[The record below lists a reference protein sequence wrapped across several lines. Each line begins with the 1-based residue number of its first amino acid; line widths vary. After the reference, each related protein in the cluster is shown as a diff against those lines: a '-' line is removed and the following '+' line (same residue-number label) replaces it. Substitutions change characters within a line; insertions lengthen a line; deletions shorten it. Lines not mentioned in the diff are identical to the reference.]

1 MRQLPIILLTA
12 FLYACGGGDSTSGG
26 GSESASSSS
35 ETTTLASSGSA
46 ATATP
51 ATITST
57 PATITSTPATITS
70 TPAAPSSSNLS
81 PAEPSSLT
89 GTYVGNTSGAIS
101 VGGGLITKPFAESFT
116 VVIDENNLATVTVDG
131 NSETSAISNGTVNA
145 NVPFDEADGDLRCV
159 GTLQLSLSVGASA
172 ISGTIT
178 GSGTCNQSGLQA
190 DFIIENGIIA
200 ATRQ

>member
-46 ATATP
+46 ATATL

-57 PATITSTPATITS
+57 PATITSTPAT
-70 TPAAPSSSNLS
+70 PSSSNLS
-81 PAEPSSLT
+81 PAEPSSLI
-89 GTYVGNTSGAIS
+89 GTYVGNASGTIS
-101 VGGGLITKPFAESFT
+101 VGGGLITKSFAESFT

-145 NVPFDEADGDLRCV
+145 NVPFDEVDGDLRCV

-178 GSGTCNQSGLQA
+178 GIGTCNQSGLQA

>member
-46 ATATP
+46 ATAAP

-57 PATITSTPATITS
+57 PATTTS

-89 GTYVGNTSGAIS
+89 GTYVGNASGAIT
-101 VGGGLITKPFAESFT
+101 VGGGLITKSFAESFT

-145 NVPFDEADGDLRCV
+145 NVPFDEVDGDLRCV

-178 GSGTCNQSGLQA
+178 GIGTCNQSGLQA

>member
-46 ATATP
+46 ATATL

-57 PATITSTPATITS
+57 PATITSTPAT
-70 TPAAPSSSNLS
+70 PATPSSSNLS
-81 PAEPSSLT
+81 PAEPSSLI
-89 GTYVGNTSGAIS
+89 GTYVGNASGTIS
-101 VGGGLITKPFAESFT
+101 VGGGLITEPFAESFT

-145 NVPFDEADGDLRCV
+145 NVPFDEVDGDLRCV
-159 GTLQLSLSVGASA
+159 GTLQLFLSVGASA

-200 ATRQ
+200 ATLQ

>member
-1 MRQLPIILLTA
+1 MRQLLIILLTA

-26 GSESASSSS
+26 GSESASSSL

-51 ATITST
+51 ATAT
-57 PATITSTPATITS
+57 PATITSTPAT
-70 TPAAPSSSNLS
+70 PSSSNLS

-89 GTYVGNTSGAIS
+89 GTYVGNASGTIS
-101 VGGGLITKPFAESFT
+101 VGGGVITEPFAEPFT

-131 NSETSAISNGTVNA
+131 NSETSAISNGSVNA
-145 NVPFDEADGDLRCV
+145 NVPFDEVDGDLRCV